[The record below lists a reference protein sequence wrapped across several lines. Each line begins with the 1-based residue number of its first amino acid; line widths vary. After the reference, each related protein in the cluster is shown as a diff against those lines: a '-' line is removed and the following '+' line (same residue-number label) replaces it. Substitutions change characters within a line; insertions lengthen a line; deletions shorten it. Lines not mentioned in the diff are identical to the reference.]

1 MRAKAIASVMLA
13 LSATASFAAEPKFRN
28 ASDLVAAVMP
38 SFVNVYN
45 RGVVSDPAGGAPRIQ
60 DEVGSGMIIDPN
72 GLILTNR
79 HVIEGAY
86 ALFVTLTDGTR
97 VPAKLVGKVLNFD
110 LALIRIEVGRPL
122 QPVRFGDSAKLR
134 RGDRVVA
141 IGNPLGFDNSVSAG
155 VISAFNRQIGLS
167 NYDDLMQT
175 DATINRGNSGGPLF
189 NMDGE
194 VIGVN
199 QAIYTQ
205 NKGGSIGIGF
215 SIPINEAKAI
225 LANIRQYGK
234 PRIGWLG
241 VSGQTF
247 TAGMARVTGIPLERG
262 VIISDVVKNGAA
274 AEAGLQVGDIIVKV
288 GNSVI
293 DRMAGLNR
301 AIALSADKVEQF
313 QIVRDGKP
321 MTIAVKLKE
330 YPQDVWSPAMPAPP
344 KINSF
349 ADLGITFA
357 AQPGPNG
364 PVVESV
370 VEQSI
375 AWTEGVRAGDIVR
388 RFGSA
393 DVRTTEDLMKLVQEA
408 RGVGKEGALILV
420 TGPNGARWMEFSA
433 KE

>member
-1 MRAKAIASVMLA
+1 MKAKAIAGVMLA
-13 LSATASFAAEPKFRN
+13 LSASAAFAAEPKFRN
-28 ASDLVAAVMP
+28 PTDLVAAVMP

-45 RGVVSDPAGGAPRIQ
+45 RGVVNDPAGGAARIQ

-86 ALFVTLTDGTR
+86 ALFVTLTDGTH
-97 VPAKLVGKVLNFD
+97 VPAKLVGKLLNFD
-110 LALIRIEVGRPL
+110 LALIKIDVGRPL
-122 QPVRFGDSAKLR
+122 QTVKFGDSSKLR

-141 IGNPLGFDNSVSAG
+141 IGNPLGFANSVSAG

-175 DATINRGNSGGPLF
+175 DATINQGNSGGPLF

-225 LANIRQYGK
+225 LANIKQNGK
-234 PRIGWLG
+234 PKIGWLG

-247 TAGMARVTGIPLERG
+247 TAGMGRVTGIPLERG
-262 VIISDVVKNGAA
+262 VIISDVAKNGAA
-274 AEAGLQVGDIIVKV
+274 AEAGLQVGDIVVKV

-293 DRMAGLNR
+293 DRMAALNR

-313 QIVRDGKP
+313 QILRDGKP
-321 MTIAVKLKE
+321 MTIPVKLKE
-330 YPQDVWSPAMPAPP
+330 YPQDVWSPVMPAPP

-349 ADLGITFA
+349 ADLGIAFA
-357 AQPGPNG
+357 AQPGPDG
-364 PVVESV
+364 PVVENV
-370 VEQSI
+370 VEKSI
-375 AWTEGVRAGDIVR
+375 AWTEGVRVGDIVR
-388 RFGSA
+388 RFDGRDVKSA
-393 DVRTTEDLMKLVQEA
+393 DELMKMVLETRA
-408 RGVGKEGALILV
+408 AGKDGALILV